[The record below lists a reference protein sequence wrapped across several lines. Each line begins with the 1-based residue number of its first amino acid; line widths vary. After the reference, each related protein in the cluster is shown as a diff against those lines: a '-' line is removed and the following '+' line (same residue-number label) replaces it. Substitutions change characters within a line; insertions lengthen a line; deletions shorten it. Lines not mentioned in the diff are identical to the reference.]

1 MRERLL
7 NRFLKYVKIYTPSD
21 ADSSASPSSECQL
34 DLAHALEEEMK
45 ALGISGV
52 YVDENGYVY
61 GYLPATAGLE
71 DAPKVGFLA
80 HMDTVSDFCTKPVT
94 PLVHENYDGEDI
106 FLPAGN
112 RTISVKD
119 YPHLSERK
127 GRTVITSDGTT
138 ILGADDKAGIA
149 EIMTMADELIKS
161 NVSHGRISIAFTP
174 DEEIGSGA
182 EKLDLTRFGADFAYT
197 ADGDLEG
204 GLEFE
209 TFNAASA
216 IVEIHGVNVHP
227 GSAKD
232 IMINSASVA
241 CEFQGLLP
249 ESEQP
254 RSTSGYEG
262 FYHLIELSG
271 NVEKTTMKYIIRDHD
286 RDLFEKRKRTF
297 DTLSDSL
304 NEKYGSGTV
313 SVKVTDSYY
322 NMKEILKD
330 HMELIDYAKQAIKE
344 VGLEP
349 RIKPVRGGTDGAR
362 LSFRGL
368 PCPNLGTG
376 GAAFHGPYEHITLEG
391 METAVRILLNL
402 VKITSGQKPDAK

>member
-94 PLVHENYDGEDI
+94 PLVHENYDGKDI